1 MEAVQARMRLAK
13 ALSLLGVIVTFGVI
27 LMGAWTRLEDA
38 GLGCPDWPGCYGHMV
53 VPDSATALARF
64 PHAPLDAGKAWF
76 EMVHRYLAGGLGLLV
91 VGLAWLAWRLRH
103 VPGYPV
109 RISLALLA
117 LIMLQGAFGAF
128 TVTLR
133 LWPQVVTLHL
143 IGGMTI
149 MLLFLWLH
157 LRQREIVSQPWW
169 SARMAR
175 LSRPG
180 GLWLF
185 AIAVLAGQLMLGGWT
200 SSNYAGI
207 ACQGIP
213 SCNGQWWPAMD
224 WGEGF
229 HLTQSIGPSYL
240 HGKLHAEAR
249 TAIHMAHRLGAV
261 LLGGALVVL
270 LWRYRHDVDV
280 RPFLGLA
287 MAAYALQAGLG
298 IANVLFWLPLGLAL
312 AHTAGAALLVLAMT
326 AAVWRVTSLSRGL
339 APRPSGTDPEE
350 EWVNA

>member
-1 MEAVQARMRLAK
+1 
-13 ALSLLGVIVTFGVI
+13 
-27 LMGAWTRLEDA
+27 
-38 GLGCPDWPGCYGHMV
+38 
-53 VPDSATALARF
+53 
-64 PHAPLDAGKAWF
+64 
-76 EMVHRYLAGGLGLLV
+76 
-91 VGLAWLAWRLRH
+91 
-103 VPGYPV
+103 
-109 RISLALLA
+109 
-117 LIMLQGAFGAF
+117 
-128 TVTLR
+128 
-133 LWPQVVTLHL
+133 
-143 IGGMTI
+143 
-149 MLLFLWLH
+149 
-157 LRQREIVSQPWW
+157 
-169 SARMAR
+169 
-175 LSRPG
+175 
-180 GLWLF
+180 
-185 AIAVLAGQLMLGGWT
+185 
-200 SSNYAGI
+200 
-207 ACQGIP
+207 
-213 SCNGQWWPAMD
+213 AMD